1 MSERKQQI
9 LQAAIN
15 IIVEQ
20 GYGALTMRALAR
32 ADGIKLGALQY
43 HFKTKDDMLRALVS
57 YLADEYQKVFK
68 AMGTDLDSVSI
79 KGLVGMIGMDPAG
92 GALQFDKLAPQLWA
106 MGQVEP
112 LVADLVEDFYDQYLQ
127 VLEKKIEAAGGE
139 SPRAEAICIMSMMEG
154 SILFLSEG
162 KRWSADKDAVIETLL
177 GFINAK
183 YGEKA

>member
-1 MSERKQQI
+1 MTERKQQI

-43 HFKTKDDMLRALVS
+43 HFKTKDDMLRALVG
-57 YLADEYQKVFK
+57 YIANEYQKIFA
-68 AMGTDLDSVSI
+68 AMDTDIDSIGI
-79 KGLVGMIGMDPAG
+79 KGLVSIVGMDPLEG
-92 GALQFDKLAPQLWA
+92 PFQVDKLAPQLWA

-112 LVADLVEDFYDQYLQ
+112 LVADLVEDFYDHYLR

-139 SPRAEAICIMSMMEG
+139 SPRAEAICILSMMEG

-162 KRWSADKDAVIETLL
+162 KRWSADKDAVTETLF

>member
-9 LQAAIN
+9 LQAAIE

-43 HFKTKDDMLRALVS
+43 HYKTRDDMLRALVG
-57 YLADEYQKVFK
+57 YIADEYQKVLD
-68 AMGTDLDSVSI
+68 AMDTDVDSLGIEGV
-79 KGLVGMIGMDPAG
+79 LEVVGAEPAEG
-92 GALQFDKLAPQLWA
+92 ELQVNKLWPQLWA

-112 LVADLVEDFYDQYLQ
+112 LVADLVDDIYDQYLQ
-127 VLEKKIEAAGGE
+127 ILENKIAAAGGE
-139 SPRAEAICIMSMMEG
+139 SPRAEAICLMSMVEG

-162 KRWSADKDAVIETLL
+162 KRWQGDAGAVSEILL
-177 GFINAK
+177 GFIKAK
-183 YGEKA
+183 YGKDS

>member
-43 HFKTKDDMLRALVS
+43 HFKTKDDMLRALVG
-57 YLADEYQKVFK
+57 YIADDYQKIFDV
-68 AMGTDLDSVSI
+68 MDTDIDSIGI
-79 KGLVGMIGMDPAG
+79 KGLLGIIGMDPAE
-92 GALQFDKLAPQLWA
+92 GALQLDKLAPQLWA

-112 LVADLVEDFYDQYLQ
+112 LVADLVDDIYDHYLR
-127 VLEKKIEAAGGE
+127 VLEKKIEAVGGE

-154 SILFLSEG
+154 TTLFLSEG
-162 KRWSADKDAVIETLL
+162 KRWSVDKDVVMETLL
-177 GFINAK
+177 SFVKAK

>member
-43 HFKTKDDMLRALVS
+43 HFKTKDDMLRALAG
-57 YLADEYQKVFK
+57 YIADEYQNMFK
-68 AMGTDLDSVSI
+68 AMGTDVDSVGI
-79 KGLVGMIGMDPAG
+79 KGLVEMIGVEPAG
-92 GALQFDKLAPQLWA
+92 GTLQADELWPQLWA

-112 LVADLVEDFYDQYLQ
+112 LVADLVDDIYDYYIHI
-127 VLEKKIEAAGGE
+127 LEKKIEAVGGE
-139 SPRAEAICIMSMMEG
+139 SPRAEAICILSMLEG

>member
-9 LQAAIN
+9 LQAAID

-20 GYGALTMRALAR
+20 GYGGLTMRALAR

-43 HFKTKDDMLRALVS
+43 HFKTKDDMLR
-57 YLADEYQKVFK
+57 
-68 AMGTDLDSVSI
+68 
-79 KGLVGMIGMDPAG
+79 GLVDYIANEYKKLLDAMDTDADSIDIEGLVKVIGVEAVG
-92 GALQFDKLAPQLWA
+92 TLQADKLLPQLWA

-112 LVADLVEDFYDQYLQ
+112 LLADLLDDIYDQYLQ
-127 VLEKKIEAAGGE
+127 ILEKKIEAAGGE

-162 KRWSADKDAVIETLL
+162 KRWSGDKDAVIEVVLD
-177 GFINAK
+177 FIKAK
-183 YGEKA
+183 YGENV